1 MESKR
6 QLYLMISKTDTSTG
20 RIIRAVSHYR
30 YNHVS
35 LTLDPTLRTWVSFG
49 RFYQDIPF
57 YGGFIQE
64 SVERYLSKGY
74 DVKVR
79 IFRLD
84 IPEEK
89 YRQLQYLFSQ
99 TGQPEC
105 GLIYNFFDAL
115 ASTFRHKVQIDGAY
129 TCLSFACTVLGKRHF
144 TIKSL
149 NGDLKPYLIY
159 DGPLSALTP
168 DTGSREDTYFVR
180 HSFLHGSWA
189 TTKQFADLSTR
200 VFRHYHRDIVAQ
212 QLT

>member
-6 QLYLMISKTDTSTG
+6 QLYLMISKTDTSMG

-49 RFYQDIPF
+49 RFYQ
-57 YGGFIQE
+57 
-64 SVERYLSKGY
+64 
-74 DVKVR
+74 
-79 IFRLD
+79 D

-149 NGDLKPYLIY
+149 NEDLKPYLIY

-189 TTKQFADLSTR
+189 TTKQFADLFTR